1 MQSLIDFFG
10 IKDLIPHGYGLS
22 WSPALL
28 WLHVISDLLITLS
41 YCSILLIFVYFI
53 RQRKDLSY
61 PWPVAIFAGFI
72 GIGGATHLLAAITI
86 WIPLYWLDGSLKAFT
101 AMISV
106 VTAVLM
112 LRVARRALSVP
123 SVAQLQ
129 AEIRKR
135 KTAEAALRESEFRW
149 KFAVEGSGY
158 GLWDWNVA
166 NGTVFFSKHWKEMLG
181 FTEDEIGDSLDEWE
195 RRIHPDDKAETL
207 AVVQAYLE
215 GKTPIYISEHRVS
228 CKDGSWKWILDRG
241 IVVSRDAEGKPL
253 RMIGT
258 HADISEH
265 KQMEEKLRDS
275 DAFNAS
281 ILNSLTSHIAV
292 LDAQGVI
299 VAVNS
304 AWRQF
309 AKENGLQE
317 FSQSMLGVNYL
328 DACKNAVNQ
337 LYGDE
342 ASAAQA
348 GILAVLAGE
357 RETFHLEYPCHSPD
371 QQRWFRM
378 NVSPLQGSRRWVV
391 VSHENITERKEME
404 AQLQKLARTDPL
416 TGLFNRREFLERL
429 ELEVEKA
436 TRLSHYSAVLLM
448 LDLDFFKRINDTYG
462 HATGDAVLKAV
473 AEILYNTSRAIDV
486 PARLGGE
493 EFAVLL
499 SGADKNEALA
509 IAERLREQVAKIVIN
524 HETGPVKITV
534 SIGAASLSAD
544 DINGEAVLHRADTA
558 LYEAKDKGRNQTCW
572 FGF

>member
-1 MQSLIDFFG
+1 
-10 IKDLIPHGYGLS
+10 
-22 WSPALL
+22 
-28 WLHVISDLLITLS
+28 
-41 YCSILLIFVYFI
+41 
-53 RQRKDLSY
+53 
-61 PWPVAIFAGFI
+61 
-72 GIGGATHLLAAITI
+72 
-86 WIPLYWLDGSLKAFT
+86 
-101 AMISV
+101 
-106 VTAVLM
+106 
-112 LRVARRALSVP
+112 
-123 SVAQLQ
+123 
-129 AEIRKR
+129 
-135 KTAEAALRESEFRW
+135 LRESEYRW

-158 GLWDWNVA
+158 GLWDWSVV

-195 RRIHPDDKAETL
+195 QRIHPDDKAETL

-215 GKTPIYISEHRVS
+215 GKNPIYISEYRVS

-258 HADISEH
+258 HADISER

-281 ILNSLTSHIAV
+281 ILNSLTSHISV

-299 VAVNS
+299 VAVNN

-328 DACKNAVNQ
+328 DACKNAINQ
-337 LYGDE
+337 PYGDE

-357 RETFHLEYPCHSPD
+357 REAFHLEYPCHSPD

-462 HATGDAVLKAV
+462 HGTGDAVLKAV
-473 AEILYNTSRAIDV
+473 AEILHNTSRAIDV

-509 IAERLREQVAKIVIN
+509 IAERLREQVATIVID
-524 HETGPVKITV
+524 HEAGPVTITV

-558 LYEAKDKGRNQTCW
+558 LYEAKDRGRNQTCW